1 MKWQLRRT
9 GCAAGMLGV
18 AGCADL
24 AFDADR
30 MPADMEIAPPDTV
43 VRVGDASRLRVK
55 LFDQD

>member
-9 GCAAGMLGV
+9 VCAAGMLGV

-24 AFDADR
+24 AFVAGK
-30 MPADMEIAPPDTV
+30 MPADMEIAPWDTV
-43 VRVGDASRLRVK
+43 VRAGDAIRLRVK